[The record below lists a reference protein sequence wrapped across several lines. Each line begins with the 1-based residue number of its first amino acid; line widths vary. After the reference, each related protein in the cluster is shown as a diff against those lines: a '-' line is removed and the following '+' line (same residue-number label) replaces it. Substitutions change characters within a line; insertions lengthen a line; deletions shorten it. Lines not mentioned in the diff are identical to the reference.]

1 MYPLGRRAHEAAG
14 RLKPILRSRL
24 FWELAASL
32 MLVLFVVNAVI
43 LLPEYR
49 ASEERALRRLHHEAG
64 TIVRALDR
72 LASANVAPR
81 DFATLAEQVIPDT
94 SLKGG
99 AIYNAN
105 GAFVHAFG
113 EMPTLKP
120 AEPGA
125 VQGPRRQRR
134 TVGNRHDIVWRLTDQ
149 GKPYFVVVR
158 TDASVIGVTRSAVFY
173 QILAGAAASA
183 LLAALAVLAL
193 MGRTLLGPLYRIHQ
207 AVSRRDATLIGST
220 MLAEPGEIGDIA
232 RSVRTYIAANEQGVR
247 PDPAVR
253 ESDVEMR
260 AKTSSPER

>member
-1 MYPLGRRAHEAAG
+1 MSRLGRRAQEAAG

-24 FWELAASL
+24 FWELTASL

-72 LASANVAPR
+72 LASANIAPR

-99 AIYNAN
+99 AIYDAN

-113 EMPTLKP
+113 EMPALKP
-120 AEPGA
+120 IGTGSEN
-125 VQGPRRQRR
+125 GPRRQTR
-134 TVGNRHDIVWRLTDQ
+134 TDGNRHDIAWRLTDQ

-158 TDASVIGVTRSAVFY
+158 TDASVIGATRSAVFY
-173 QILAGAAASA
+173 QILAGALASA

-193 MGRTLLGPLYRIHQ
+193 MARTLLGPIYRIHQ

-220 MLAEPGEIGDIA
+220 LLAEPGEIGDIA
-232 RSVRTYIAANEQGVR
+232 RSVRTYIAANEQGAR
-247 PDPAVR
+247 PAPAA
-253 ESDVEMR
+253 SQANVE
-260 AKTSSPER
+260 ASTDG